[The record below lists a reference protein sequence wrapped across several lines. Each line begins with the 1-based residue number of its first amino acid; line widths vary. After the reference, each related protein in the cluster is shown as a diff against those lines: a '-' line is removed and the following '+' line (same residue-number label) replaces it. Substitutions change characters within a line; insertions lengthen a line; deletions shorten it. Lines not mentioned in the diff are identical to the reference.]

1 MLEQELGTTL
11 FEKRGRNVALTKYG
25 KVFREYVQESLS
37 ILDSG
42 VKKMKALTSETS
54 GMIDLAYIYTLGSV
68 FVPQLVGGFLNQ
80 HEGWDVEFHFHAG
93 STTDIIKGLKEEKY
107 DLALCSGKEDEPEVV
122 FIPVGM
128 EKLVVVVPKDHE
140 LAGRGAITLA
150 ETVKYP
156 HICFPKS
163 CGLRLIID
171 DLFEKSSGMPEIAY
185 EILEDNSMAGL
196 WNCCNAGNTAFKKSG
211 CGCIGNQRTF
221 LRTVCLYG
229 DNEEQVFSSYCKA
242 FCRLCGEMLQR
253 GGFQVS
259 ES

>member
-1 MLEQELGTTL
+1 MNLNQLYYFATLAQVEHYTKAAEMLSITQPSLSHAISMLEQELGTTL

-107 DLALCSGKEDEPEVV
+107 DLALCSGKEDE
-122 FIPVGM
+122 I
-128 EKLVVVVPKDHE
+128 
-140 LAGRGAITLA
+140 GRAH
-150 ETVKYP
+150 V
-156 HICFPKS
+156 
-163 CGLRLIID
+163 
-171 DLFEKSSGMPEIAY
+171 
-185 EILEDNSMAGL
+185 
-196 WNCCNAGNTAFKKSG
+196 
-211 CGCIGNQRTF
+211 
-221 LRTVCLYG
+221 
-229 DNEEQVFSSYCKA
+229 
-242 FCRLCGEMLQR
+242 
-253 GGFQVS
+253 
-259 ES
+259 